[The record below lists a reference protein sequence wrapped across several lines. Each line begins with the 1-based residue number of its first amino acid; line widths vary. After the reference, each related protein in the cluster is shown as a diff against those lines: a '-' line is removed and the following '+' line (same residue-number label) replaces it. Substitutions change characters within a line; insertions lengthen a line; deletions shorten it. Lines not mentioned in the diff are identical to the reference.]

1 MDGEGAAAESTA
13 PVMLGREVSLQ
24 AVTENIARTPHAALM
39 FSGGVQQER
48 ERGTKSMSS
57 GFRKMVWKDV
67 WLELKETQVQLWK
80 TSEREK
86 SHGIVA
92 LRSVIECTAGQGA
105 ETGPTFTLKY
115 STGGG
120 GTTTWVLKLPTLD
133 MANTWKMAVMH
144 NKSVMPTDST
154 WRTGG

>member
-1 MDGEGAAAESTA
+1 
-13 PVMLGREVSLQ
+13 
-24 AVTENIARTPHAALM
+24 M

-48 ERGTKSMSS
+48 ERGTKNVSS

-67 WLELKETQVQLWK
+67 WLELKDTQVQLWK

-86 SHGIVA
+86 SHGVVA
-92 LRSVIECTAGQGA
+92 LRSVIECNAGQGA
-105 ETGPTFTLKY
+105 ETGPTFALKF

-120 GTTTWVLKLPTLD
+120 GTTTWVLKVPKMD
-133 MANTWKMAVMH
+133 MATAWKTAVMH
-144 NKSVMPTDST
+144 NKAVMPTDSA